1 MFICSPFRGAEEKN
15 VELAGKYA
23 RFAYEKGCLPVVPH
37 LYFPQFLKETD
48 AQEQMAGIQFGLS
61 LLKECREV
69 WVFGDMM
76 SEGMCM
82 EIAEADHLG
91 IPFGIFQ
98 SKTENLWKGA
108 VYERGIVENCRWSFG
123 GFRGSP
129 CPRRKS
135 TFMRL

>member
-1 MFICSPFRGAEEKN
+1 MERVFICSPFRGAEEKN
-15 VELAGKYA
+15 VELARKYA

-37 LYFPQFLKETD
+37 LYFPQFLKESD
-48 AQEQMAGIQFGLS
+48 VQERMAGIQFGLS

-69 WVFGDMM
+69 WVFGEVM

-82 EIAEADHLG
+82 EIAEADHAG
-91 IPFGIFQ
+91 ILR

-123 GFRGSP
+123 GFGRSP
-129 CPRRKS
+129 CPRREG
-135 TFMRL
+135 TFM